1 MSTWVI
7 GDIQGCYDELRRLL
21 DQVGFDSAHD
31 RVWFTGDL
39 VNRGPASLE
48 TLRFVRSLGSAAL
61 TVLGNHDL
69 HLLAVATGRTPL
81 RRGDTGLH
89 PVLMADD
96 RDELLDWLRRCP
108 LLHHDAQLDVTLI
121 HAGLPPEWD
130 IAAAK
135 GYAAEVERVLH
146 SPDYLELF
154 QHMYG
159 DQPRRWEDTLEGWPR
174 LRFIINSLTR
184 LRYCTL
190 DGRLALEH
198 KGAPGEQPDEV
209 LPWFALPQRRSRGAR
224 ILFGHWSTLG
234 RVACEQE
241 NVWGLDSGCVWGGA
255 LSALRVHAEP
265 WQLTQLPC
273 PAYRAPDRD

>member
-21 DQVGFDSAHD
+21 DQIGFDSARD

-39 VNRGPASLE
+39 VNRGPDSLA
-48 TLRFVRSLGSAAL
+48 TLRFVRSLGAAAL

-69 HLLAVATGRTPL
+69 HLLAVAAGSTPL
-81 RRGDTGLH
+81 RRGDVDLRQ
-89 PVLMADD
+89 VFEADD
-96 RDELLDWLRRCP
+96 RDELLDWLRCCP
-108 LLHHDAQLDVTLI
+108 LLHHDAQLDLTLI

-130 IAAAK
+130 ITLARRC
-135 GYAAEVERVLH
+135 AAEVEQVLRG
-146 SPDYLELF
+146 PEYRELF
-154 QHMYG
+154 EHMYG
-159 DQPRRWEDTLEGWPR
+159 DQPRRWDAALEGWPR
-174 LRFIINSLTR
+174 LRFIINCLAR
-184 LRYCTL
+184 LRYCAP

-198 KGAPGEQPDEV
+198 KGAPGEQPDEA

-234 RVACEQE
+234 RVGWEQHS
-241 NVWGLDSGCVWGGA
+241 VWGLDSGCVWGGA
-255 LSALRVHAEP
+255 LSALRVDAEP

-273 PAYRAPDRD
+273 PAHRRPA